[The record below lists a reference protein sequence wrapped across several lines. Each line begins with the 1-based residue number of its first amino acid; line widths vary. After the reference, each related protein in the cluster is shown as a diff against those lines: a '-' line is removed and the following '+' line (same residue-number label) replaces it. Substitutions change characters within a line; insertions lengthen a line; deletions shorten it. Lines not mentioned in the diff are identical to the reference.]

1 MGSRRHGMGA
11 ACAALLLACA
21 QVAAVAAVDWV
32 ALPAEQQGVA
42 EQAAEY
48 AVKYM
53 NFRSLLCGS
62 GVLSEL
68 ISAAHLPAGGD
79 GADERLFLTMDV
91 DVDGANKV
99 VMTEVYRRPGDAAWQ
114 VLVAGAIKNR
124 KSSVPEHLTAF
135 QDRWQRVPPT
145 HAFVQEGAPKMDELL
160 KNAQVILPVKN
171 VAPQI
176 KEILHSEVRGRDLG
190 AEFTELMRVKDTSA
204 DSVEES
210 KVAIVK
216 LEASLIQKLQ
226 VKKLANEDPATDKW
240 VPQRASPRTRAPA

>member
-1 MGSRRHGMGA
+1 MARRCSARA
-11 ACAALLLACA
+11 AVCAVLLLACA
-21 QVAAVAAVDWV
+21 QVVAAVAVDWV
-32 ALPAEQQGVA
+32 ALPAELQGTA
-42 EQAAEY
+42 AQAAEY
-48 AVKYM
+48 TIQYM

-68 ISAAHLPAGGD
+68 VSAAHLPAEGE

-99 VMTEVYRRPGDAAWQ
+99 VMAEVYRRPGDTVWK

-124 KSSVPEHLTAF
+124 KSSNPEHLTAF
-135 QDRWQRVPPT
+135 QDRWQSIPPS
-145 HAFVQEGAPKMDELL
+145 HALVQEAAPRIDELL

-176 KEILHSEVRGRDLG
+176 KEVLHSEVRGRDLG

-204 DSVEES
+204 NSAEES

-226 VKKLANEDPATDKW
+226 VKKLANEDPTTDK
-240 VPQRASPRTRAPA
+240 